1 MHARALHLCT
11 LTLAHVHTSTTHVSA
26 HASTT
31 IHAYTCKS
39 VHMTAT
45 TDTLCTCIGSDH
57 HMTGTATLNNIGTS
71 NRYWFYY

>member
-11 LTLAHVHTSTTHVSA
+11 LTLAHAHTPTTQCVRMRVHQSTRTHV
-26 HASTT
+26 
-31 IHAYTCKS
+31 S